1 MGRRLRAAWPG
12 DEVETELLCTCCYG
26 DFVSCFSLS
35 VSFGMASG
43 KFFSFVFVVYDS

>member
-1 MGRRLRAAWPG
+1 MRWKLSFCALAAT
-12 DEVETELLCTCCYG
+12 VI
-26 DFVSCFSLS
+26 FVSCFSLS